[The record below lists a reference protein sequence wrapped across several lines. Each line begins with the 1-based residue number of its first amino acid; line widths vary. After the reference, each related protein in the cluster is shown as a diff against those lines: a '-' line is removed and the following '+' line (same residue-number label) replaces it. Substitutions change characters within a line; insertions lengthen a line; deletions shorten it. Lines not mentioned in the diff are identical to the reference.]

1 MNLKYIIKF
10 CKTCLYKDI
19 NPIPIS
25 FNKEGICTGCIYSI
39 KKSKVDWKQR
49 EINFIN
55 LIKEYKNKY
64 EYDCILPVGGG
75 KDSYFA
81 AHIAKKYNLKALM
94 VTYYSNRYLEEGKY
108 NLFRMKELFGF
119 DHIIFTPPEEVLI
132 KMHRIG
138 LKKMGDQNMHN
149 HIGIDTYPNIIA
161 VQKKVPLIIWGEQGF
176 TEMGGMHSINDYV
189 EYTKK
194 YRLEHAQHGY
204 DWYDFLNIED
214 EYLIEKDIECY
225 KYPEENLT
233 KEINLRGIYLSNYF
247 FYDGN
252 YNYKLS
258 KENYNWKEKENGFDR
273 TYRSFSNVDDMH
285 ENGVHDYLK
294 FIKFGYGRG
303 TDHANYDVRLNKISR
318 AEGIRLV
325 LKYDH
330 ITPEDDLNNWCK
342 YVGMEKD
349 EFYFHADKF
358 RDPRIWTKKNGYW
371 YKTDIDGEIRK
382 YHKIS
387 DGKKFHNLKN
397 YADIKQ

>member
-1 MNLKYIIKF
+1 MF
-10 CKTCLYKDI
+10 CKTCFYKDV

-25 FNKEGICTGCIYSI
+25 FNSEGICTGCLYSS
-39 KKSKVDWKQR
+39 KKNNVDWQKR
-49 EINFIN
+49 EENFIS
-55 LIKEYKNKY
+55 LVESYKNKF
-64 EYDCILPVGGG
+64 EYDCIVPVGGG

-119 DHIIFTPPEEVLI
+119 DHIIFTPPENTLI

-149 HIGIDTYPNIIA
+149 HMGIDTYPNIVA
-161 VQKKVPLIIWGEQGF
+161 VQKKIPLIIWGEQGF
-176 TEMGGMHSINDYV
+176 TEMGGMHSINDFV

-204 DWYDFLNIED
+204 DWFDFLNIED
-214 EYLIEKDIECY
+214 EYLSEKDLECY
-225 KYPEENLT
+225 KYPEEALT
-233 KEINLRGIYLSNYF
+233 TKIDLRGIYLSNYF

-252 YNYKLS
+252 FNYKLA
-258 KENYNWKEKENGFDR
+258 KEKYGWKEKANAFDR
-273 TYRSFSNVDDMH
+273 TFRTFSNVDDMH

-303 TDHANYDVRLNKISR
+303 TDHANYDVRLKKISR
-318 AEGIRLV
+318 EEGVKIV

-330 ITPEDDLNNWCK
+330 AIPNDDLDAWCK
-342 YVGMEKD
+342 YVSMEKE

-358 RDPRIWTKKNGYW
+358 RHPLIWSKKNGYW
-371 YKTDIDGEIRK
+371 WKIDIDGSLRK
-382 YHKIS
+382 YEKIS
-387 DGKKFHNLKN
+387 EEKKFNNLIN
-397 YADIKQ
+397 YADIKY